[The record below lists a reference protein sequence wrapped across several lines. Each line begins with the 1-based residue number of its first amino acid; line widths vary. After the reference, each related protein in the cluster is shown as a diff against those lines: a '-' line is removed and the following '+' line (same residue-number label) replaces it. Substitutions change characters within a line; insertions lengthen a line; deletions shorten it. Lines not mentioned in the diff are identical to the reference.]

1 MMLPPYQSCG
11 MRVVAHNPNTSS
23 HHEALVDD
31 CYEAAMI
38 QPWLNCLY
46 IPCWF
51 FVSLWSLANPY
62 GCSEAFHCWL
72 SFCTFKSC
80 LIFVFTLFLYLSTL
94 IYLCLLYNSGFLVC
108 FLCLILNLLQMAHSA
123 SESQKSNPPNHW
135 TPCNSCVTPTEQNS
149 ISSALRLALTT
160 RHIQE
165 CWLTSVRIPHG

>member
-1 MMLPPYQSCG
+1 MLPPYQSCG

-38 QPWLNCLY
+38 QPWFDCLY

-51 FVSLWSLANPY
+51 FVSLWNLSHPY
-62 GCSEAFHCWL
+62 VCGHSEAFHCWL
-72 SFCTFKSC
+72 PFCTFKSC

-108 FLCLILNLLQMAHSA
+108 FLLQMAHSA
-123 SESQKSNPPNHW
+123 SESQKTPPTPPPHHW
-135 TPCNSCVTPTEQNS
+135 TPCNSCVTPTGQNS
-149 ISSALRLALTT
+149 KSSALRLAPIT
-160 RHIQE
+160 RHI
-165 CWLTSVRIPHG
+165 